1 MYLLHV
7 GTQALLTLP
16 YYAQDSLLR
25 SMGRPACHPPRLKIL
40 QEFDKRIQNTT
51 YNLLKT
57 RRALWN
63 MSCFFPSTD
72 TFTSDY
78 LWRQGTTHQTEKDP
92 IMITL
97 VSSCKAM
104 LKGEQVV
111 YILFPVIHSKIGH
124 TWNAPYNIFHSIIY
138 IYIYTGSTKKMYT
151 HFNERKLYVV

>member
-1 MYLLHV
+1 
-7 GTQALLTLP
+7 
-16 YYAQDSLLR
+16 
-25 SMGRPACHPPRLKIL
+25 
-40 QEFDKRIQNTT
+40 
-51 YNLLKT
+51 
-57 RRALWN
+57 
-63 MSCFFPSTD
+63 
-72 TFTSDY
+72 
-78 LWRQGTTHQTEKDP
+78 
-92 IMITL
+92 MITL